1 MMPRPDIDGAEV
13 GSRAQGTSSPAV
25 ITAYALGVKLVPGVW
40 APPAMAI
47 LLP

>member
-1 MMPRPDIDGAEV
+1 MPRPDIDGAEV
-13 GSRAQGTSSPAV
+13 ASKDHGTASPAT

-40 APPAMAI
+40 APPAVAV

>member
-1 MMPRPDIDGAEV
+1 MSARSPIPDDVA
-13 GSRAQGTSSPAV
+13 AL

-40 APPAMAI
+40 APPAVAV

>member
-13 GSRAQGTSSPAV
+13 GSKDHGTSPAT

-40 APPAMAI
+40 SPPAVAV